1 MLGTANASG
10 GFTGYNRSGLF
21 KLLNMNV
28 LKLFLLMGK
37 KRMSDVQRVQDVQ
50 IEKIRVEIIS

>member
-37 KRMSDVQRVQDVQ
+37 KRMFKGCRMFRST
-50 IEKIRVEIIS
+50 KYG

>member
-37 KRMSDVQRVQDVQ
+37 KRMFKGCRMFRSKKYGWKLFLR
-50 IEKIRVEIIS
+50 S